1 MKTANINHHPASRDV
16 ASGARINYADFRPRF
31 DGLADWLAARRELV
45 IIQWVAMAQEHLALR
60 AKTGYSLVDHVPQLF
75 DDLIDGLRQMPP
87 AGILPGSPADHHA
100 REHARCCW
108 EHRCGLEEMLE
119 ELSFL
124 RTLLTGHLAVFEA
137 ECAAPGASAC
147 AMARRTVHRF
157 LDDVASRSTRE
168 FVQRQTDALAGSQRE
183 VQAAKEHF
191 ERLADARLRLM
202 RTLAHDLRTMLGA
215 ISAATELL
223 DGGHEDEASQA
234 STCATLRRNVRDMDD
249 LAGQL
254 LSYSSV
260 MDGHEPL
267 RATLLSP
274 GRLLQEMTATFRPMA
289 AQKGLEFKVEPYLDW
304 HDVIVDESKVR
315 QIAANLLGNAIK
327 YTSAGWVGIGM
338 RPPDGQHWSLTVEDT
353 GCGMTSEEAARVFDE
368 YYRVPA
374 TAHLPGTGLG
384 LAICKQLVERLQ
396 GHISLHSTP
405 GRGTRVEV
413 RLPVLV
419 RPS

>member
-1 MKTANINHHPASRDV
+1 MKAAGIDHHPASRE
-16 ASGARINYADFRPRF
+16 AALGAPINCADFGPPF

-45 IIQWVAMAQEHLALR
+45 IIQWVAMAQEHLASQAR
-60 AKTGYSLVDHVPQLF
+60 TGYSLVDHVPQLF
-75 DDLIDGLRQMPP
+75 DDLVDGLRQMP
-87 AGILPGSPADHHA
+87 AAEILPGSPADHHA

-137 ECAAPGASAC
+137 ECAAPSASAC

-168 FVQRQTDALAGSQRE
+168 FVQRQADALEGSQRE
-183 VQAAKEHF
+183 SQAAKEHF

-215 ISAATELL
+215 INAATELL
-223 DGGHEDEASQA
+223 DGGQEDEASLA

-249 LAGQL
+249 LAGQI
-254 LSYSSV
+254 LSYSSA
-260 MDGHEPL
+260 MNGQEPL
-267 RATLLSP
+267 RTALLNP
-274 GRLLQEMTATFRPMA
+274 GRLLQEMVATFRPMA
-289 AQKGLEFKVEPYLDW
+289 AQKGLELKAEPYLDW
-304 HDVIVDESKVR
+304 HDVIIDEYKVR

-327 YTSAGWVGIGM
+327 YTSSGWVGIEM
-338 RPPDGQHWSLTVEDT
+338 RPPNGQHWSFAVEDT
-353 GCGMTSEEAARVFDE
+353 GGGMTSEEVAHVFDE

-396 GHISLHSTP
+396 GQISLRSAP